1 MPAKSPMSKQQQ
13 PGQTAPAV
21 LIANVL
27 VWRKGRHDVLLEGGK
42 IAAFDPP
49 AAANA
54 MRIDGSGKVLLPGLV
69 EAHTHV
75 DKTLLGMGWHPH
87 TAGPR
92 LIDKIE
98 NERRMRRESGI
109 DPARQ
114 SERQVRLTVSKG
126 TTHIRTHVDI
136 DTECGLAGIEGVM
149 RTRDRYRGVVDM
161 EIVAFPQSGML
172 VRPGTLEL
180 LDQALAMGADVVGG
194 LDPCA
199 IDRDPRQHLDI
210 VFELAGRYGKP
221 VDIHLHEPAELGG
234 FSMELII
241 ERTRALGMQGRVVVS
256 HAFCL
261 GMTDRVYARQL
272 MEQLAKERIAVMTH
286 GAPSRPVPPIA
297 ECYEMGIVVCAGS
310 DGIRDSWGPYGN
322 GDMLERAMILGLRN
336 NLRRD
341 DEVEMA
347 LDVCTYGGAKVMR
360 RANYGL
366 EVGCDA
372 DIVLLP
378 AEATAHAVVER
389 PAGRTV
395 FKRGAVVV
403 RDDEV
408 LLPET

>member
-1 MPAKSPMSKQQQ
+1 MSTQQQ
-13 PGQTAPAV
+13 PSQIAPAV

-27 VWRKGRHDVLLEGGK
+27 VWRKGRHDVLLQGGK

-49 AAANA
+49 SVPAGAT
-54 MRIDGSGKVLLPGLV
+54 RIDGSGQVLLPGLV
-69 EAHTHV
+69 EAHTHL
-75 DKTLLGMGWHPH
+75 DKTLLGMGWHPNS
-87 TAGPR
+87 AGPR

-98 NERRMRRESGI
+98 NERRVRREIGI

-114 SERQVRLTVSKG
+114 SERQVRLSVAKG
-126 TTHIRTHVDI
+126 STHFRTHVDV

-149 RTRDRYRGVVDM
+149 RTRDKYRDVVEI

-172 VRPGTLEL
+172 VRPGTREL
-180 LDQALAMGADVVGG
+180 LDQALALGADVVGG

-210 VFELAGRYGKP
+210 VFELAERHGKP

-261 GMTDRVYARQL
+261 GMTDRGYARQL
-272 MEQLAKERIAVMTH
+272 MEQLARERIAVMTH

-297 ECYEMGIVVCAGS
+297 ECYELGIVVCAGS

-347 LDVCTYGGAKVMR
+347 LDVCTYGGAKVMQ
-360 RANYGL
+360 RAGYGL

-372 DIVLLP
+372 DLVLLP
-378 AEATAHAVVER
+378 AEAAAHAVVEC
-389 PAGRTV
+389 PAGRCV
-395 FKRGAVVV
+395 FKRGALVV
-403 RDDEV
+403 RDDKV

>member
-1 MPAKSPMSKQQQ
+1 MPTLQH
-13 PGQTAPAV
+13 PGQPMPTIHHAMCLSGETAAMTFCCRTARSPPSTRRPFRRAPR
-21 LIANVL
+21 ASTA
-27 VWRKGRHDVLLEGGK
+27 RGK
-42 IAAFDPP
+42 L
-49 AAANA
+49 
-54 MRIDGSGKVLLPGLV
+54 LLPGLV
-69 EAHTHV
+69 EAHTHL
-75 DKTLLGMGWHPH
+75 DKTLWGMGWHPQH
-87 TAGPR
+87 GRAAADRQDRQRAAHASRARHRSGAPVGAAGTAFGR
-92 LIDKIE
+92 Q
-98 NERRMRRESGI
+98 GH
-109 DPARQ
+109 ARI
-114 SERQVRLTVSKG
+114 SAPMSTS
-126 TTHIRTHVDI
+126 TPS
-136 DTECGLAGIEGVM
+136 AASSGIEGVM
-149 RTRDRYRGVVDM
+149 RTRDKYRDVVDI

-172 VRPGTLEL
+172 VRPGTREL

-210 VFELAGRYGKP
+210 VFELAERHGKP

-241 ERTRALGMQGRVVVS
+241 ERTRALGMQGRVTIS

-261 GMTDRVYARQL
+261 GMTDRAYARQL

-336 NLRRD
+336 NFRRD

-347 LDVCTYGGAKVMR
+347 LDVCTYGGAKVMQR
-360 RANYGL
+360 DGYGL

-372 DIVLLP
+372 DLVLLP
-378 AEATAHAVVER
+378 RRSCRARGGRAPGAANRVQER
-389 PAGRTV
+389 RN
-395 FKRGAVVV
+395 RGAG
-403 RDDEV
+403 
-408 LLPET
+408 